1 MCGPSVKCSKLLDEV
16 LDLHTRPDNPI
27 EENILDIFNEK
38 AEDVIDIQ
46 VTDNDIESMCC
57 QRFLD
62 FYENHLVP
70 DYILPM
76 VTRHGKEY
84 ADKTMRDIYEY
95 LDNSSDDECKKTI
108 AFYRKMEQDAVERGS
123 PWTETRDIGTA
134 AFQWQVLKKCL
145 LGEEFDYTDYD
156 VILPHQRRKIQNESS
171 ANE

>member
-70 DYILPM
+70 DYILSLI
-76 VTRHGKEY
+76 H
-84 ADKTMRDIYEY
+84 I
-95 LDNSSDDECKKTI
+95 
-108 AFYRKMEQDAVERGS
+108 
-123 PWTETRDIGTA
+123 
-134 AFQWQVLKKCL
+134 
-145 LGEEFDYTDYD
+145 
-156 VILPHQRRKIQNESS
+156 
-171 ANE
+171 